1 MNTNYVISKGVY
13 YIMRNSNWKFIIKE
27 YLKNNYR
34 EYLLICILFLIGIF
48 TGVMI
53 INFSN
58 ENKISEIDGTINE
71 FINKYKIIENINN
84 LQLTIQSIKKNTLLA
99 IILWI
104 AGTTVIGLPIVL
116 LVILIRGIILGF
128 TISSIT
134 VTLGKL
140 KGILFCM
147 SSVVLQNVLYIPAIF
162 TIGVSSIKLY
172 NAIMKDKR
180 KENIKIEILRHTIIS
195 TIMIAVLVLSSIFEN
210 FITIKIIKKIIK
222 YF

>member
-1 MNTNYVISKGVY
+1 
-13 YIMRNSNWKFIIKE
+13 MRNSNWKFIIKE

-84 LQLTIQSIKKNTLLA
+84 LQLTIQSIKINMLLA

-180 KENIKIEILRHTIIS
+180 KENIKIEIYRHTFFSLLMLIGLLISSVLETYISGNLFTYIINY
-195 TIMIAVLVLSSIFEN
+195 L
-210 FITIKIIKKIIK
+210 
-222 YF
+222 

>member
-27 YLKNNYR
+27 YLKNNYK

-84 LQLTIQSIKKNTLLA
+84 LQLTIQ
-99 IILWI
+99 
-104 AGTTVIGLPIVL
+104 
-116 LVILIRGIILGF
+116 
-128 TISSIT
+128 
-134 VTLGKL
+134 
-140 KGILFCM
+140 
-147 SSVVLQNVLYIPAIF
+147 
-162 TIGVSSIKLY
+162 
-172 NAIMKDKR
+172 
-180 KENIKIEILRHTIIS
+180 
-195 TIMIAVLVLSSIFEN
+195 
-210 FITIKIIKKIIK
+210 
-222 YF
+222 